1 MTAPVARAIDCAMLS
16 GLPSLPLL
24 ADVALGLRALPAG
37 VPSLNALL
45 RHDPAW
51 VLRLL
56 RASQLIAM
64 PTGDGG
70 AGRRIDAVIDA
81 CGHALIQVALLD
93 GRARVQRSGV
103 DLAGHH
109 AFWAHSILSAEIARE
124 LAIAGGRCDP
134 DESFIAGLLLD
145 VALPLLAAAPGGGE
159 RHAQRPTEH
168 ELAVFETAYGGEHHG
183 EVGAALLSA
192 EWSAG
197 LADALRFSHA
207 DGALFAD
214 APEHLRLARA
224 AEELAGGGAADT
236 TQQRALA
243 QRLTGLSADALES
256 ALQAAHSRAFER
268 CRLVEV
274 DAADTLLPAGAPY
287 RPTFAIAIAD
297 APPDD
302 SAALT
307 GFARAGLFGQV
318 YARGDESALWTM
330 LKLAS
335 ALLLDLPAPQ
345 ILRAGQGGSAFMPI
359 AEQGDNVQRIDLAQ
373 AGLEGVWH
381 QLSSGAAWLCSDAR
395 EAAALPVSLQRLL
408 RVSSGQTGLIQP
420 LCSEA
425 GVEAL
430 ALYHFPASFA
440 PALMRRSD
448 ELRALADGAGRALHQ
463 QQLRLRELDELRQGM
478 AEQYAVHA
486 RQLRADLH
494 TPLGLM
500 RHQIKSMRLKMGAD
514 AMVDSELTVF
524 GDQIERID
532 TVLRQFEG
540 RPPDVSADAQRIDLN
555 QLMEQTVA
563 EVEERVLRARSIST
577 ELHLDAALP
586 PLHMPLGVLREL
598 LHALL
603 AISAEQVGTSGRIAV
618 STAEG
623 LNLNGSL
630 FVEVRVRDF
639 GRGMDAGR
647 VAGLFAPDGSGGK
660 QATPAHALALA
671 RSLGGS
677 LSCKSAVGQGTVFQ
691 LLLPRTTRRPAA
703 AGGVS
708 L

>member
-1 MTAPVARAIDCAMLS
+1 MTAPAARAIDCAMLS

-37 VPSLNALL
+37 LPSLNALL
-45 RHDPAW
+45 RHDPVW

-56 RASQLIAM
+56 RASALIAT
-64 PTGDGG
+64 PAGDGG

-81 CGHALIQVALLD
+81 CGNALIQVALLD
-93 GRARVQRSGV
+93 ARARVQRSGV
-103 DLAGHH
+103 DLAGHR
-109 AFWAHSILSAEIARE
+109 AFWAHSILTAEIARA
-124 LAIAGGRCDP
+124 LAAAGSRCDP

-145 VALPLLAAAPGGGE
+145 VALPLLAVAPGGGE
-159 RHAQRPTEH
+159 RHAHSPTEH
-168 ELAVFETAYGGEHHG
+168 ELAALETAYGGEHHG
-183 EVGAALLSA
+183 EVAAALLSA
-192 EWSAG
+192 EWAAG

-207 DGALFAD
+207 DGALFID

-243 QRLTGLSADALES
+243 QRLTGLSADALDS

-268 CRLVEV
+268 CRQVEV

-297 APPDD
+297 AQPDD

-307 GFARAGLFGQV
+307 GFARAGLFNQV
-318 YARGDESALWTM
+318 YARGDEASLWTS

-359 AEQGDNVQRIDLAQ
+359 AEQGENAPHIDLAQ
-373 AGLEGVWH
+373 PGLEGVWR

-408 RVSSGQTGLIQP
+408 RVSPGQTGLIQP
-420 LCSEA
+420 LRSEA

-430 ALYHFPASFA
+430 ALYHFPASLT

-448 ELRALADGAGRALHQ
+448 ELHALAEGAARALHQ
-463 QQLRLRELDELRQGM
+463 QQLRLRELGELRQGM
-478 AEQYAVHA
+478 VEQYAVHA
-486 RQLRADLH
+486 RQLRGDLH

-524 GDQIERID
+524 GDQIDRID

-647 VAGLFAPDGSGGK
+647 VAALFAPDGSGAK

-691 LLLPRTTRRPAA
+691 LLLPRTTRRPS
-703 AGGVS
+703 GVAVP

>member
-37 VPSLNALL
+37 VPSINALL
-45 RHDPAW
+45 RHDPVW

-56 RASQLIAM
+56 RASELIAA
-64 PTGDGG
+64 PAGDGS
-70 AGRRIDAVIDA
+70 AGQRIDAVIDA
-81 CGHALIQVALLD
+81 CGNALIQVALLD
-93 GRARVQRSGV
+93 ARTRVQRSGV
-103 DLAGHH
+103 DLAGHR
-109 AFWAHSILSAEIARE
+109 AFWAHSMLTAEIARE
-124 LAIAGGRCDP
+124 LAVVGGRCDP
-134 DESFIAGLLLD
+134 EESFIAGLLLD
-145 VALPLLAAAPGGGE
+145 VALPLLAAAPGGSE
-159 RHAQRPTEH
+159 RHAQRPAEH
-168 ELAVFETAYGGEHHG
+168 ELAALETACGGEHHG
-183 EVGAALLSA
+183 EIAAALLSA
-192 EWSAG
+192 DWASG

-207 DGALFAD
+207 DGALFVD
-214 APEHLRLARA
+214 APELLRLARA

-236 TQQRALA
+236 AQQRALA
-243 QRLTGLSADALES
+243 QRLTGLTADALDA
-256 ALQAAHSRAFER
+256 ALQVAHSRALER
-268 CRLVEV
+268 CRQVEL
-274 DAADTLLPAGAPY
+274 DAADTLLVAGACY
-287 RPTFAIAIAD
+287 RPSFDVTD
-297 APPDD
+297 AQPDD

-318 YARGDESALWTM
+318 YARADEATLWTL
-330 LKLAS
+330 LKLSS

-359 AEQGDNVQRIDLAQ
+359 AAQDEQAPRIDFAQ
-373 AGLEGVWH
+373 TGLEGVWR

-395 EAAALPVSLQRLL
+395 EAVTLPVGLQRLL

-440 PALMRRSD
+440 PPLMRRSD
-448 ELRALADGAGRALHQ
+448 ELRALAEGAGRALRLQ
-463 QQLRLRELDELRQGM
+463 QQRLRELGELRQGM
-478 AEQYAVHA
+478 VEQYAVHA

-514 AMVDSELTVF
+514 SMVDSELTVF
-524 GDQIERID
+524 GDQIDRVD

-540 RPPDVSADAQRIDLN
+540 RPPDVSAEAQRIDLN

-563 EVEERVLRARSIST
+563 EIEERVLRTRSIST

-586 PLHMPLGVLREL
+586 PLHLPLGTLREL
-598 LHALL
+598 MHALL

-630 FVEVRVRDF
+630 FAEVRVRDF
-639 GRGMDAGR
+639 GRGMDAAR
-647 VAGLFAPDGSGGK
+647 VAALFAPDGSGGTR
-660 QATPAHALALA
+660 ATPAHALALA

-677 LSCKSAVGQGTVFQ
+677 LSCKSAVGQGTVYQ
-691 LLLPRTTRRPAA
+691 LLLPRTTRRPTLAA
-703 AGGVS
+703 AVP

>member
-1 MTAPVARAIDCAMLS
+1 MTAPAARAIDCAMLS

-45 RHDPAW
+45 RLDPAW

-56 RASQLIAM
+56 RASQLIAT
-64 PTGDGG
+64 PAGDGG

-81 CGHALIQVALLD
+81 CGNALIQVALLD
-93 GRARVQRSGV
+93 ARGRVQRSGV

-124 LAIAGGRCDP
+124 LAAAGGRCDP

-168 ELAVFETAYGGEHHG
+168 ELATLETAYGGEHHG

-192 EWSAG
+192 DWSAG

-207 DGALFAD
+207 DGALFVD

-224 AEELAGGGAADT
+224 VEELAGGGAADT

-243 QRLTGLSADALES
+243 QRLTGLSADALDN
-256 ALQAAHSRAFER
+256 ALQAAHSRALER
-268 CRLVEV
+268 CRLIEV
-274 DAADTLLPAGAPY
+274 DAADTLFPAGAPY
-287 RPTFAIAIAD
+287 RPGFGVAD
-297 APPDD
+297 AQPDD

-345 ILRAGQGGSAFMPI
+345 ILRAGQGGSAFVPI
-359 AEQGDNVQRIDLAQ
+359 AEQGENAPHIDLAQ
-373 AGLEGVWH
+373 PGLEGVRR

-408 RVSSGQTGLIQP
+408 RVSPGQTGLIQP
-420 LCSEA
+420 LRSEA

-430 ALYHFPASFA
+430 ALYHFPASFT

-448 ELRALADGAGRALHQ
+448 ELHALAEGAARALHQ
-463 QQLRLRELDELRQGM
+463 QQLRLRELGELRQGM
-478 AEQYAVHA
+478 VEQYAVHA
-486 RQLRADLH
+486 RQLRGDLH

-524 GDQIERID
+524 GDQIDRID

-586 PLHMPLGVLREL
+586 PLHLPLGVLREL

-647 VAGLFAPDGSGGK
+647 VAGLFAPDGSGGNR
-660 QATPAHALALA
+660 ATPAHALALA

-691 LLLPRTTRRPAA
+691 LLLPRTTRRAAA
-703 AGGVS
+703 AGAVP

>member
-1 MTAPVARAIDCAMLS
+1 MTAPAARAIDCAMLS

-37 VPSLNALL
+37 LPSLNALL
-45 RHDPAW
+45 RHDPVW

-56 RASQLIAM
+56 RASALIAT
-64 PTGDGG
+64 PAGDGG

-81 CGHALIQVALLD
+81 CGNALIQVALLD
-93 GRARVQRSGV
+93 ARARVQRSGV
-103 DLAGHH
+103 DLAGHR
-109 AFWAHSILSAEIARE
+109 AFWAHSILTAEIARA
-124 LAIAGGRCDP
+124 LAAAGSRCDP

-145 VALPLLAAAPGGGE
+145 VALPLLAVAPGGGE
-159 RHAQRPTEH
+159 RHAHRPTEH
-168 ELAVFETAYGGEHHG
+168 ELAALETAYGGEHHG

-192 EWSAG
+192 EWAAG

-207 DGALFAD
+207 DGALFID

-243 QRLTGLSADALES
+243 QRLTGLSADALDS

-268 CRLVEV
+268 CRQVEV

-297 APPDD
+297 AQPDD

-307 GFARAGLFGQV
+307 GFARAGLFSQV
-318 YARGDESALWTM
+318 YARGDEASLWTS

-345 ILRAGQGGSAFMPI
+345 ILRAGQGGGAFMPI
-359 AEQGDNVQRIDLAQ
+359 AEQGENAPHIDLAQ
-373 AGLEGVWH
+373 PGLEGVWR

-408 RVSSGQTGLIQP
+408 RVSPGQTGLIQP
-420 LCSEA
+420 LRSEA

-430 ALYHFPASFA
+430 ALYHFPASLT

-448 ELRALADGAGRALHQ
+448 ELHALAEGAARALHQ
-463 QQLRLRELDELRQGM
+463 QQLRLRELGELRQGM
-478 AEQYAVHA
+478 VEQYAVHA
-486 RQLRADLH
+486 RQLRGDLH

-524 GDQIERID
+524 GDQIDRID

-647 VAGLFAPDGSGGK
+647 VAALFAPDGSGGK

-691 LLLPRTTRRPAA
+691 LLLPRTTRRPSGAA
-703 AGGVS
+703 VP